1 VINELAW
8 HNLFV
13 RNMFLQEPDPDRLAQ
28 HVPQFTLIDAPGFNA
43 DPEEDGTRS
52 EVFVMLN

>member
-1 VINELAW
+1 
-8 HNLFV
+8 
-13 RNMFLQEPDPDRLAQ
+13 MFLQEPDPDRLAQ